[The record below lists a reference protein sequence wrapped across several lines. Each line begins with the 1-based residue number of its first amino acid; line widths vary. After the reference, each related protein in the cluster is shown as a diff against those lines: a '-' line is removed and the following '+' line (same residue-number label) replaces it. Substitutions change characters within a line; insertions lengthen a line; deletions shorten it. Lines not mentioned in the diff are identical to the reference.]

1 VAHGT
6 ADWRVS
12 LIDTLNLAERLLAH
26 QIPLRPTM
34 MEGGDRG
41 LGEYELEIQT
51 TIRGWFGRYLA
62 PDAQP
67 RNETPQGTWEWS
79 MAIPETRKPREA
91 GGTPKPMLSKWAV
104 SLRWALVIGGVILFN
119 VLAARG
125 LTELVEAPLS
135 IGLSKNSWVGVVAL
149 AAYAVLLALPFVPG
163 VEIGLSLLIMQGS
176 SIAPLVHVA
185 TVVGLSVSYGVG
197 RAFATT
203 LPCSFLRSMGLPRAC
218 AFVDAMK
225 DLDRPARLQK
235 LQDVAPQWV
244 GRWVIGHRYVLLA
257 LLINLPGNS
266 LIGGGGG
273 ILLVVGLSRM
283 FSYPATFLTLVLA
296 TAPIPLAVW
305 FLGVDVL
312 Q

>member
-1 VAHGT
+1 
-6 ADWRVS
+6 
-12 LIDTLNLAERLLAH
+12 
-26 QIPLRPTM
+26 
-34 MEGGDRG
+34 
-41 LGEYELEIQT
+41 
-51 TIRGWFGRYLA
+51 
-62 PDAQP
+62 
-67 RNETPQGTWEWS
+67 
-79 MAIPETRKPREA
+79 MAIPITEKDKETRSPGQARD
-91 GGTPKPMLSKWAV
+91 TPKPMPSKRAIA
-104 SLRWALVIGGVILFN
+104 LRWALVIGGVILFN
-119 VLAARG
+119 ILAAGG
-125 LTELVEAPLS
+125 LAELVETPLS

-163 VEIGLSLLIMQGS
+163 VEIGLSLLIMQGG

-197 RAFATT
+197 RAFATS
-203 LPCSFLRSMGLPRAC
+203 LPCSFLRGMGLRRAC

-225 DLDRPARLQK
+225 DLDPPSRLQT

-244 GRWVIGHRYVLLA
+244 GRWIIGHRYVLLA

-273 ILLVVGLSRM
+273 ILLVVGLSRV

-296 TAPIPLAVW
+296 TAPVPLAVW
-305 FLGVDVL
+305 LLGVEVL